1 MKIYAILAHDK
12 KDSLNNYLFT
22 QITKHL
28 KAKGAEVDI
37 LNLYD
42 YETSIPFYSHNKN
55 KLEKNE
61 FFQENKKRFM
71 QANSL
76 LIVYPIYW
84 NTVPGILK
92 CWIDLITNFAWK
104 YKGGK
109 RAEALHK
116 ITNALVVSTTSAP
129 LGQND
134 PMHNNS
140 VLKNMFKFINI
151 PKFEFHGIGKV
162 DSITKEE
169 TQKNLEKIYKKLDL
183 IIQLTMVP

>member
-1 MKIYAILAHDK
+1 MKIYAILAHEK

-22 QITKHL
+22 QTTKHL
-28 KAKGAEVDI
+28 ESKGAIVDK

-42 YETSIPFYSHNKN
+42 YEKQIPFYSHDKN

-71 QANSL
+71 QADSL
-76 LIVYPIYW
+76 LIIYPIYW

-104 YKGGK
+104 YKGGEH
-109 RAEALHK
+109 AQALHK
-116 ITNALVVSTTSAP
+116 IKNALVVSTTSAP
-129 LGQND
+129 FGQND

-151 PKFEFHGIGKV
+151 PNFDFNGIGNI

-169 TQKNLEKIYKKLDL
+169 VQKNLVKIYEKLD
-183 IIQLTMVP
+183 IAIAI